1 MPRPSN
7 SIKVQLWTERLLRFA
22 QSGQTVVQFCRSEGV
37 SQPSFYQWKKK
48 LAAEKLSAETSNPK
62 RSAKVRRISRSTS
75 SIPTGLFQPVQVSS
89 SMLQPSPATVRL
101 PGGIAIE
108 LGGDTRIVEAV
119 IAQLLDFNLHSAGGS
134 SC

>member
-7 SIKVQLWTERLLRFA
+7 SIKVQQWTERLLRFA

-48 LAAEKLSAETSNPK
+48 LSAEKLSAEK
-62 RSAKVRRISRSTS
+62 LSAA
-75 SIPTGLFQPVQVSS
+75 IPTGLFQPVQVTS
-89 SMLQPSPATVRL
+89 SMLQPSPTTVRL

-119 IAQLLDFNLHSAGGS
+119 IAQLLDISLQSAGGS